1 MIPLLTALVVVVVL
15 LILVLAVVVFAKN
28 KAAFP
33 AFKNKA
39 AFPAFISIRSDR
51 IFGLLLT
58 SNLKRRLGDVW
69 VILVVINENYGA
81 TSYSKLLI

>member
-1 MIPLLTALVVVVVL
+1 MIPLLTALVVVVVP
-15 LILVLAVVVFAKN
+15 LILVLAVVVFA
-28 KAAFP
+28 
-33 AFKNKA
+33 KNKA